1 MLTFLKN
8 GITWVFT
15 CVCGHLWLA
24 SSLCP
29 SWSDL
34 VNHWL
39 EPCVWLTTFSSLTCG
54 EYLHLFHFGK
64 ILWIKQTGLHRPLLS
79 PLIGKSYQWLL
90 EWMTDGTKPV
100 FNMLRN
106 CWVYFPRKLMMAGIV
121 VVLCTMSMQK
131 HSSHFKGGNGWFIL
145 EPVWGTHIWFFQN
158 IVSHHGRGYMR
169 FY

>member
-1 MLTFLKN
+1 MGVHLCLWPSLAGLKLVPIMIGPGESLTRAL
-8 GITWVFT
+8 
-15 CVCGHLWLA
+15 CV
-24 SSLCP
+24 
-29 SWSDL
+29 
-34 VNHWL
+34 
-39 EPCVWLTTFSSLTCG
+39 TFSSLTCG